1 MFNRKNQVE
10 KVFQGTIISPGMASG
25 RAFIYTDILLRD
37 HGLYTIR
44 PSDFRDEYRR
54 IEQAITD
61 VRRELAL
68 SAERVQKELNAQI
81 AGIFLSQGEI
91 LRDPE
96 LIKEIRRELE
106 SSLVN
111 AEQIVKRVFRKWEL
125 RFRQVQDERISYR
138 ADDIVDLSRRMIL
151 ALTGIHAHMLEKLPA
166 TVSLS
171 QSVCCHPILCFC
183 QESLRVLSQS
193 MAALHHTPL
202 YSPVNLVYHL

>member
-1 MFNRKNQVE
+1 MITQETVSIYMKMSKLFKRLIRCSTGKTRWK
-10 KVFQGTIISPGMASG
+10 KVFQGTSISPGMASG

-106 SSLVN
+106 SSLVKLTDCQ
-111 AEQIVKRVFRKWEL
+111 A
-125 RFRQVQDERISYR
+125 RF
-138 ADDIVDLSRRMIL
+138 
-151 ALTGIHAHMLEKLPA
+151 P
-166 TVSLS
+166 
-171 QSVCCHPILCFC
+171 
-183 QESLRVLSQS
+183 
-193 MAALHHTPL
+193 
-202 YSPVNLVYHL
+202 